1 MSFLEER
8 LVLDAAL
15 VSFKV
20 WNSKIKGRDPRILC
34 MLVLEKSYN
43 HVNWGFLDYDMED
56 GFHRRTNREGGL
68 IIVYVR

>member
-1 MSFLEER
+1 MISTSKMPLLEER

-20 WNSKIKGRDPRILC
+20 WNSKIKGRDPGILC

-43 HVNWGFLDYDMED
+43 HVNWGF
-56 GFHRRTNREGGL
+56 
-68 IIVYVR
+68 